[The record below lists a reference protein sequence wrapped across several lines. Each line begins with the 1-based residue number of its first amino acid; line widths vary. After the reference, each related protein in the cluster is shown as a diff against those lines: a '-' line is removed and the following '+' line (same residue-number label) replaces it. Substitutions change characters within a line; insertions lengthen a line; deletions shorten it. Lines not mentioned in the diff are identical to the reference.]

1 METFIGIDQMG
12 QNAKIASRKLRMLE
26 TVQKNRLLGV
36 MAVTLQKHKSTILAA
51 NQQDLEAARA
61 MGLKEALLERLE
73 LNEKKFSDMVTGL
86 KQVMELDDPVG
97 EIDSMHIN
105 QDGLEIGS
113 KRVPLGVI
121 GIIYESRP
129 NVTIDAAALCL
140 KTGNA
145 VILKGGSDALLTNQ
159 AIMTSVKEAL
169 IDQELPEGCVQLVES
184 TDRNLV
190 KELLEATKYVD
201 CIIPRGG
208 AGLIKFV
215 VENAKVPVI
224 ETGAGNCHI
233 YVDEGYEIDAALE
246 IITNAK
252 VQRPGACNAVETVL
266 IQKNASKAL
275 VPELVKHLTEQN
287 VSLFLCQNAL
297 DLLDVIPASVNLATD
312 LDWSTEYLDF
322 KLAVRIVDTLED
334 ALNHIDE
341 YSTGHSE
348 AILTHNYENA
358 RMFLAAVDSSA
369 VYVNA
374 STRFTDGSQFGFGA
388 EIGISTQK
396 LHARGPM
403 GLRALTSSKYVIY
416 GDGQIRK

>member
-1 METFIGIDQMG
+1 METFIGINQMG
-12 QNAKIASRKLRMLE
+12 ENAKKASRKLRMLE
-26 TVQKNRLLGV
+26 TVQKNKLLGV
-36 MAVTLQKHKSTILAA
+36 MAETLEKHKSAILTA
-51 NQQDLEAARA
+51 NQIDLVSARKA
-61 MGLKEALLERLE
+61 GLKEALLERLE
-73 LNEKKFSDMVTGL
+73 LDEKKFGDMVTGL
-86 KQVMELDDPVG
+86 KQVMELEDPVG

-105 QDGLEIGS
+105 PDGLEIGS

-145 VILKGGSDALLTNQ
+145 VILKGGSDALQTNQ
-159 AIMTSVKEAL
+159 AIMASVKEAL
-169 IDQELPEGCVQLVES
+169 HDQNLPDGCVQLVES

-190 KELLEATKYVD
+190 KELLEATNYVD

-233 YVDEGYEIDAALE
+233 YVDEGYEIDAAIS

-266 IQKNASKAL
+266 IQKNAAKAL
-275 VPELVKHLTEQN
+275 VPELINHMTKLD

-297 DLLDVIPASVNLATD
+297 DLLHETPSTVTLATEE
-312 LDWSTEYLDF
+312 DWRTEYLDF

>member
-1 METFIGIDQMG
+1 METFIGIEKMG
-12 QNAKIASRKLRMLE
+12 QNAKFASRKLRMLE
-26 TVQKNRLLGV
+26 TTQKNKLLNE
-36 MAVTLQKHKSTILAA
+36 MAITLEKHKSAILAA
-51 NQQDLEAARA
+51 NELDLNAARQ
-61 MGLKEALLERLE
+61 MGLKESLLERLE
-73 LNEKKFSDMVTGL
+73 LNEKKFDDMITGL
-86 KQVMELDDPVG
+86 KQVIELKDPVG

-159 AIMTSVKEAL
+159 AIMASVKEAL
-169 IDQELPEGCVQLVES
+169 LKQDLPDGCVQLVES
-184 TDRNLV
+184 TDRTLV
-190 KELLEATKYVD
+190 KELLEATNYVD

-233 YVDEGYEIDAALE
+233 FVDESYEVEAAIK

-266 IQKNASKAL
+266 IHKSIAKAL
-275 VPELVKHLTEQN
+275 VPELVNHLTINE
-287 VSLFLCQNAL
+287 VSLFLCQNAIN
-297 DLLDVIPASVNLATD
+297 LLANVPASVQLASEE
-312 LDWSTEYLDF
+312 DWSTEYLDF
-322 KLAVRIVDTLED
+322 KLAVRIVDSLEE
-334 ALNHIDE
+334 ALNHIDQ

-358 RMFLAAVDSSA
+358 REFLAAVDSSA

-416 GDGQIRK
+416 GDGQIRL

>member
-26 TVQKNRLLGV
+26 TVQKNKLLGV
-36 MAVTLQKHKSTILAA
+36 MAETLEKHKSSILAA
-51 NQQDLEAARA
+51 NQLDLDAARV

-73 LNEKKFSDMVTGL
+73 LNEKKFGDMVTGL
-86 KQVMELDDPVG
+86 KQVMELEDPVG

-159 AIMTSVKEAL
+159 AIMASVKEAL
-169 IDQELPEGCVQLVES
+169 IDQKLPEGCVQLVES
-184 TDRNLV
+184 TDRSLV

-233 YVDEGYEIDAALE
+233 YVDEGYEIDAALS

-266 IQKNASKAL
+266 IQKNAAKAL
-275 VPELVKHLTEQN
+275 VPKLVKHLVKQN

-297 DLLDVIPASVNLATD
+297 NLLDERPNSVSLASED
-312 LDWSTEYLDF
+312 DWKTEYLDF

-358 RMFLAAVDSSA
+358 RLFLAAVDSSA

-416 GDGQIRK
+416 GNGQIRK

>member
-1 METFIGIDQMG
+1 MEAFIGIEQMG
-12 QNAKIASRKLRMLE
+12 QNAKTASRKLRMLE
-26 TVQKNRLLGV
+26 TVQKNKLLGV
-36 MAVTLQKHKSTILAA
+36 MAETLEKHKSAILAA
-51 NQQDLEAARA
+51 NQMDLDAASK

-73 LNEKKFSDMVTGL
+73 LNEKKFVDMVIGL
-86 KQVMELDDPVG
+86 RQVMELKDPVG

-159 AIMTSVKEAL
+159 AIMASVKEAL
-169 IDQELPEGCVQLVES
+169 SDQNLPEGCVQLVES
-184 TDRNLV
+184 TDRSLV
-190 KELLEATKYVD
+190 KDLLEATNYVD

-215 VENAKVPVI
+215 VDNAKVPII

-233 YVDEGYEIDAALE
+233 YVDDDYEIGGALD

-266 IQKNASKAL
+266 VHRGIAETF
-275 VPELVKHLTEQN
+275 VPQLVKHMTEQK

-297 DLLDVIPASVNLATD
+297 ELLDEIPASVLLATEE
-312 LDWSTEYLDF
+312 DWRTEYLDF
-322 KLAVRIVDTLED
+322 KLAVRIVYSLDE
-334 ALNHIDE
+334 ALDHIDE

-358 RMFLAAVDSSA
+358 RKFLSAVDSSA

-416 GDGQIRK
+416 GNGQIRK

>member
-26 TVQKNRLLGV
+26 TVHKNKLLGV
-36 MAVTLQKHKSTILAA
+36 MAVTLEKHKSSILAA
-51 NQQDLEAARA
+51 NQKDLDAARA
-61 MGLKEALLERLE
+61 VGLKEALLERLE

-159 AIMTSVKEAL
+159 AIMASVKEAL
-169 IDQELPEGCVQLVES
+169 IDQELPDGCVQLVES

-287 VSLFLCQNAL
+287 VSLFLCQDAL
-297 DLLDVIPASVNLATD
+297 DLLDEIPASVKLATE

-348 AILTHNYENA
+348 AILTHNYEHA